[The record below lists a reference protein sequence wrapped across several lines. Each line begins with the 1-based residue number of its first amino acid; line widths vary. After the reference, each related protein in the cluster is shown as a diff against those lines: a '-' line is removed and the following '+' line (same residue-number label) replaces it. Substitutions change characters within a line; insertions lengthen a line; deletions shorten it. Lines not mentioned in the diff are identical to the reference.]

1 MNRHSTLV
9 WSLLLLCPLIAK
21 AQNSAPFP
29 DPSKDIS
36 STTIL
41 ATKHEPGER
50 LLIRGTV
57 YYADG
62 ASPYAGLVIYLYQTD
77 ASGVYN
83 NKNRSWREP
92 RLHGWVKTGANGEYE
107 IQTIKPG
114 SYPGS
119 RNPAHIH
126 AVIKLPGKS
135 PMWIDDFLFEGDPFL
150 TDQLKH
156 TAKASGKFSNILNL
170 RHAGDS
176 SLVGTRDIRIEE

>member
-1 MNRHSTLV
+1 MNHLFTLV
-9 WSLLLLCPLIAK
+9 WGLSLICPNIAE
-21 AQNSAPFP
+21 AQDSAPVP
-29 DPSKDIS
+29 GPPKDIS

-50 LLIRGTV
+50 LLLRGTV
-57 YYADG
+57 YHADG
-62 ASPYAGLVIYLYQTD
+62 ASPYEDLVIYLYQTD

-83 NKNRSWREP
+83 SKNRSWREP
-92 RLHGWVKTGANGEYE
+92 RLHGWIKTGAGGNYE
-107 IQTIKPG
+107 IRTIKPG

-135 PMWIDDFLFEGDPFL
+135 PMWLDDFLFEGDPFL
-150 TDQLKH
+150 TDQLKRS
-156 TAKASGKFSNILNL
+156 ARASGKFSNIVDL

-176 SLVGTRDIRIEE
+176 TLVGKRDIRIEE